1 MGGKCKHYCISIK
14 LSYSYHDYVNRRL
27 LVNDDHITTSGS
39 RNGDFTKKSSH
50 GIFLYVLYFLVVID
64 CRGFKVA
71 KAGLFLC
78 CRLGPQCRHGT
89 QRRIIIKSTLL
100 PVPRW
105 ATVSQPLPVV
115 SCLRL
120 LYCQILRLEL
130 TTGRI
135 VSPDTVGYIV
145 AVTTLVSPFCHLRM
159 KTRSSQMEKCVLDVL
174 ER

>member
-1 MGGKCKHYCISIK
+1 MGGKRKHYCISIK

-27 LVNDDHITTSGS
+27 LVTDDHITTSGS
-39 RNGDFTKKSSH
+39 RNGGFTKKSSH
-50 GIFLYVLYFLVVID
+50 GIFLYVLYFLVID

-89 QRRIIIKSTLL
+89 QRRIIIKSTLS

-159 KTRSSQMEKCVLDVL
+159 KTRSSQMEKCVLGVL